1 MNVSRGRLKIV
12 LLAST
17 LVVGALI
24 CGVRGVTFA
33 GYKLDSNIQCYP
45 AFSYAAGAMGTA
57 RNSQDGNQYIGCSLQ
72 GYAGNSAT
80 SLYCY
85 AANSAGTYCGCLSSD
100 PHLIAVAQSMTSD
113 PYLYFGWDSTSTCT
127 VLRVDENSYY
137 PSKQP

>member
-45 AFSYAAGAMGTA
+45 AFSYPGALLHAQAEDCRRRMQSVA
-57 RNSQDGNQYIGCSLQ
+57 RRRRANFCRLRRDSKPRPIPPGRAWGRPLTGHRVSL
-72 GYAGNSAT
+72 
-80 SLYCY
+80 
-85 AANSAGTYCGCLSSD
+85 
-100 PHLIAVAQSMTSD
+100 V
-113 PYLYFGWDSTSTCT
+113 
-127 VLRVDENSYY
+127 
-137 PSKQP
+137 